1 MKLCIISDT
10 HTYHK
15 RIGIDK
21 YEADVLIHCGDIT
34 GNGGIAAIT
43 DFLTWFN
50 GLDQFKHKIFI
61 AGNHDWLFQRNGSLA
76 RDTVEN
82 VGKGSIIYLE
92 DQEVVIDNVRFYGTP
107 VQPPF
112 MNWAF
117 NVFEPKLTEHWKA
130 IPDGIDVLITH
141 GPPYMIGDYVPNSM
155 QHEGSPSLYKEITD
169 RIKPKVHCFGHI
181 HEGYGIKEL
190 YGIKFVNASCLN
202 DEYMVVNDPV
212 IVEI

>member
-21 YEADVLIHCGDIT
+21 FEADVLIHCGDIT

-50 GLDQFKHKIFI
+50 GLEQFKHKIFI
-61 AGNHDWLFQRNGSLA
+61 AGNHDWLFQRNNSLA

-82 VGKGSIIYLE
+82 VGKGNIIYLE
-92 DQEVVIDNVRFYGTP
+92 DQEVVIDNIRFYGTP

-117 NVFEPKLTEHWKA
+117 NVFEPKLSEYWKA

-141 GPPYMIGDYVPNSM
+141 GPPYMIGDYVPHSM
-155 QHEGSPSLYKEITD
+155 QHEGSPSLYREVTD

-190 YGIKFVNASCLN
+190 YGIIFVNASCLN
-202 DEYMVVNDPV
+202 DEYRAVNDPV
-212 IVEI
+212 IIEI